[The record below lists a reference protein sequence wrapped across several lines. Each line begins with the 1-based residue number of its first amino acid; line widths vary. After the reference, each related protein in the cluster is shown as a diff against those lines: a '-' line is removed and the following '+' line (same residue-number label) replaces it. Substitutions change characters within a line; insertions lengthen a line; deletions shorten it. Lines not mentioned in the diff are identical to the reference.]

1 MEWTEKFCV
10 HVDGTFVLVV
20 FVPFHSERTVSTE
33 LINMHMTFDP

>member
-10 HVDGTFVLVV
+10 HVDGTFVLAV

-33 LINMHMTFDP
+33 LVKYAHDL